1 METRQNQ
8 PEIHYVDFGASK
20 VYLRYD
26 AETGTLYC
34 RVHDRTLHVGRER
47 LNEFMAFCR
56 ELGFK
61 VGTV

>member
-1 METRQNQ
+1 METRQNR

-34 RVHDRTLHVGRER
+34 RLSDRAFRVSRER

-56 ELGFK
+56 ELGFR